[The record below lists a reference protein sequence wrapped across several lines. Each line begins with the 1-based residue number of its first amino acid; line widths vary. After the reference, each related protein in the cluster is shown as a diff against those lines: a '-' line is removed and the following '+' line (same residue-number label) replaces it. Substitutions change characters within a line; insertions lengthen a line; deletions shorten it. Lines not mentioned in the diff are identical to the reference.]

1 MIVNPVGFSGQQMEM
16 VSGVIS
22 TGIEVSWFDGQNYHT
37 DNINGSISISVPKNS
52 LFHLGVDGLS
62 GIVANGAELVTNLG
76 NYGGLYA
83 AASDF
88 SIGR

>member
-1 MIVNPVGFSGQQMEM
+1 MILNPVGFSGQQMEM

-22 TGIEVSWFDGQNYHT
+22 AGVVVSWFDGQNYHN

-52 LFHLGVDGLS
+52 LFYLGADGLS
-62 GIVANGAELVTNLG
+62 GIVTNGTELVVNLG

-83 AASDF
+83 AVSDF

>member
-1 MIVNPVGFSGQQMEM
+1 MILNPVGFSGQQMEM

-22 TGIEVSWFDGQNYHT
+22 AGVVVSWFDGQNYHN
-37 DNINGSISISVPKNS
+37 DNINGYISISVPKNS
-52 LFHLGVDGLS
+52 LFYLGADGLS
-62 GIVANGAELVTNLG
+62 GIVANGTELVMNLG
-76 NYGGLYA
+76 SYGGLYA